1 MKRQYLTIAI
11 LALLLPALLRGLWYY
26 RGFPS
31 ARPEVATPD
40 YASFSRPAVAIN
52 TPDLENVEQLGGTVL
67 LDTAHYNQFTLSE
80 IDALA
85 SAIRA
90 RGGNIK
96 MIVDPL
102 LLENELK
109 SSSAYI
115 TVSPTLPF
123 FEYEAQALKNFTE
136 RGGKILVFTDATRY
150 FLGFDYISGNPIP
163 YGDVNAANSLLKLW
177 DISVNNDYL
186 YNTEKNEGN
195 FRNVLFDDFAKN
207 ELTFGLS
214 EVALYGARSVESA
227 SGLILLQGAET
238 NLSSTDDAHD
248 PNAGGAVLSE
258 DETVAAFGDFTFLSP
273 PYSTYIDNAVLIQNM
288 ADFILSG
295 ERAANLDVFPYLFK
309 GKTVKVYVSSEL
321 EKSSSLISAMGTMQ
335 STMRFLNYKLEFVDD
350 LPTSGDAIIIGS
362 FEATDEFDAY
372 LKKADVE
379 IDSDVLST
387 VAFGDVSRSG
397 NGLLLFNATNKGNTL
412 VMLADTPDDIISLL
426 GVMGYSGLSS
436 CLTSDQVAVCSVG
449 SGDYYYDDYSG
460 EETPA
465 ETTTEGS
472 TEQAPEEATP
482 TPSG

>member
-1 MKRQYLTIAI
+1 MKRQYITIAI

-31 ARPEVATPD
+31 QRAEIATPD
-40 YASFSRPAVAIN
+40 YASFSRPAVAVN
-52 TPDLENVEQLGGTVL
+52 TPDLGDVEQLGGTVL

-90 RGGNIK
+90 RGGNLKTI
-96 MIVDPL
+96 IDPL

-115 TVSPTLPF
+115 TVSPTIPF
-123 FEYEAQALKNFTE
+123 LEYEAQALKNFTE
-136 RGGKILVFTDATRY
+136 RGGKILVFADATRY
-150 FLGFDYISGNPIP
+150 FLGYDYISGNPIP

-195 FRNVLFDDFAKN
+195 FRNVLFDDFGKN

-248 PNAGGAVLSE
+248 PNAGGAVLSA
-258 DETVAAFGDFTFLSP
+258 DETVAAFGDFTFLSS
-273 PYSTYIDNAVLIQNM
+273 PYSTYTDNATLIQNM

-309 GKTVKVYVSSEL
+309 GKTIKVYVSSEF
-321 EKSSSLISAMGTMQ
+321 EKTSSLISAMGTMQ

-350 LPTSGDAIIIGS
+350 VPTSGDAIIIGS
-362 FEATDEFDAY
+362 FDATDEFDAY

-379 IDSDVLST
+379 IDSEILST
-387 VAFGDVSRSG
+387 VVFGDVNRSG
-397 NGLLLFNATNKGNTL
+397 NGLLLFDAAKKGNTL
-412 VMLADTPDDIISLL
+412 VMLADTPDDVISLL

-436 CLTSDQVAVCSVG
+436 CLTSNQVAVCSIG
-449 SGDYYYDDYSG
+449 SGDYYYDDYS
-460 EETPA
+460 EETST
-465 ETTTEGS
+465 ETTTEES
-472 TEQAPEEATP
+472 TEPTPEVSP